1 MSFAKLIHPAGL
13 VSVFAG
19 ALIALAEILHPAG
32 EDLVAVHS
40 PLWTPAHMVWWF
52 GVLLLQFGL
61 IGLYARHAEK
71 VGWLG
76 LTGFVLTF
84 FGAGLT
90 AGILF
95 LQSAVP
101 LIASRSSLIAYE
113 LLYGPPAVVI
123 VNEVSFGGGIVLFAV
138 ATMRA
143 RVYPRWAGLLVI
155 YGIAL
160 YLASWVPPDRVLSHA
175 IALASN
181 LTFGLGVAWMGYA
194 LWSEKRP

>member
-1 MSFAKLIHPAGL
+1 
-13 VSVFAG
+13 
-19 ALIALAEILHPAG
+19 
-32 EDLVAVHS
+32 
-40 PLWTPAHMVWWF
+40 MVVRTSF

-61 IGLYARHAEK
+61 IGLYARHAEA

-76 LTGFVLTF
+76 LNGFIMTF

-113 LLYGPPAVVI
+113 LLYGPTVVVL

-143 RVYPRWAGLLVI
+143 RVYPRWADLLVI

-160 YLASWVPPDRVLSHA
+160 YLISWLPSDRLLSHA

-181 LTFGLGVAWMGYA
+181 LTFGFGIASMGYS
-194 LWSEKRP
+194 LWSEKRRGRQIG